1 MQYIFWYTFEHIFP
15 YKNPP
20 PLYLS
25 LLRSISLHEIAT
37 DRNRLE
43 SAAGAKISHSPSTRH
58 SIVPRAAND
67 RRKGGGGRKGTVIRV
82 MDRRKSK
89 RTRSTSPWIEPWYSV
104 HVSPPRIYRRFY
116 DGCRI
121 PSIRYRVLRPP
132 SFTRPFLLM
141 ENVASK
147 NEPVHVGQ
155 GGQEGEKTAFLWRG
169 ATRPN
174 TLVEKVGLP
183 HPGDERSSL
192 SGRRDYVVVETTLLV
207 CGTERERERKN
218 SIVSARFYTNVCVR
232 IDEYIFPSR
241 KNSSM
246 LQNLSTIWLIVYI
259 IKASDHVKRRS
270 NKSNQEKEEV
280 INLIT

>member
-1 MQYIFWYTFEHIFP
+1 M
-15 YKNPP
+15 
-20 PLYLS
+20 
-25 LLRSISLHEIAT
+25 LRSISLHEIAT

-43 SAAGAKISHSPSTRH
+43 SAAGAKIFHSPSTRH

-89 RTRSTSPWIEPWYSV
+89 RTRSTSPDRGSNRDSV

-147 NEPVHVGQ
+147 NEPVHVGE
-155 GGQEGEKTAFLWRG
+155 GGREGEKTAFLWRG

-183 HPGDERSSL
+183 HPMGMRGLRSRAGEIMSL
-192 SGRRDYVVVETTLLV
+192 W
-207 CGTERERERKN
+207 KQ
-218 SIVSARFYTNVCVR
+218 
-232 IDEYIFPSR
+232 PS
-241 KNSSM
+241 
-246 LQNLSTIWLIVYI
+246 
-259 IKASDHVKRRS
+259 
-270 NKSNQEKEEV
+270 
-280 INLIT
+280 